1 MPTSSDPDL
10 MFLSLPHFIK
20 YNLTKAFMFHCK
32 STILLNKSKC
42 FSVQLDIS
50 ILYSLYLNFYDIVI
64 TLSFD

>member
-1 MPTSSDPDL
+1 MSILGSEYVE
-10 MFLSLPHFIK
+10 IK
-20 YNLTKAFMFHCK
+20 K
-32 STILLNKSKC
+32 KSKC